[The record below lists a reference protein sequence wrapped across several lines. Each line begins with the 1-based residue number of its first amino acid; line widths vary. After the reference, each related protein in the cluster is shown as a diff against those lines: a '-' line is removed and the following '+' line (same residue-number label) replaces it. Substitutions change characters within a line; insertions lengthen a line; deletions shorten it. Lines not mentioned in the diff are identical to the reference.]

1 MSCSWCN
8 FCEENYEES
17 TYEVKKNARDKIF
30 GKRPD
35 TTIVVLDWVE
45 LEDVM
50 VINTRNKSYIAKGK
64 YDPARTSSTPSSVSQ
79 GVDTQVVKTYDNQ
92 GVSSHLP
99 SSKYNIFNQLAN
111 IKSDVIILDM
121 VVVSEQQ
128 KHFKNIMEGKIYTIA
143 NLFEESKEEDS
154 TVNKIGVNNFRNTV
168 KNPPFY
174 ISIKLWTK

>member
-1 MSCSWCN
+1 MTRTWCN
-8 FCEENYEES
+8 FCEENHDEN
-17 TYEVKKNARDKIF
+17 TYEVKINDRDKIF

-35 TTIVVLDWVE
+35 TTIAVLDWDD

-50 VINTRNKSYIAKGK
+50 IINNRNKYYIAKGK
-64 YDPARTSSTPSSVSQ
+64 YDPPQTSFFPSSSSQ
-79 GVDTQVVKTYDNQ
+79 SIDTQVVKTYDNQ

-128 KHFKNIMEGKIYTIA
+128 NHFKNIMEGKIYTIA